1 MWDVIY
7 SSLFRFDSFL
17 FRVYSDFLFLFTHV
31 LIQHCI
37 LIKLCCPL
45 IIWNGMITKV
55 LWCSFSLRFT
65 VAWGYIF
72 LYPGWNNPVLNIY
85 LIQLYYEKMFLFT
98 NPQNEIKP
106 SISMQILVTDNIHTM
121 FNCLNIPPTDI
132 SFWRYSGKSFLEFEG
147 IEVDGVFSV
156 TVRFWTE
163 SMYGTLLYSASVKKG
178 IFFIKFYISSGT
190 LWVILQMHIHLWFLC
205 VCFSKLSHYFYKS
218 KNMHEK

>member
-1 MWDVIY
+1 MKNR
-7 SSLFRFDSFL
+7 L
-17 FRVYSDFLFLFTHV
+17 
-31 LIQHCI
+31 
-37 LIKLCCPL
+37 
-45 IIWNGMITKV
+45 
-55 LWCSFSLRFT
+55 
-65 VAWGYIF
+65 
-72 LYPGWNNPVLNIY
+72 
-85 LIQLYYEKMFLFT
+85 FLFT
-98 NPQNEIKP
+98 NPHNEIKP
-106 SISMQILVTDNIHTM
+106 SISLQILVPGSGKHSHKCRLYTIQVERSYGGTM
-121 FNCLNIPPTDI
+121 LNCLHFSPADI
-132 SFWRYSGKSFLEFEG
+132 SFGRYSGKSFLEFEG